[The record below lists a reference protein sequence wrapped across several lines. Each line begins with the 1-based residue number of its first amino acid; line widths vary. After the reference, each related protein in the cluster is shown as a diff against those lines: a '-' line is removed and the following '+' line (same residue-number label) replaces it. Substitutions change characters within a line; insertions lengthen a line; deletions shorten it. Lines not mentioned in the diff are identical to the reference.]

1 MTALQ
6 VIRFTGDV
14 LVKTKR
20 RSDEFQVKYDEH
32 YTTTSDG
39 ASAMLQT
46 PSGHALPT
54 GAEQRFAFAA
64 STGVLS

>member
-6 VIRFTGDV
+6 VIHWRCPGEP
-14 LVKTKR
+14 KR

-32 YTTTSDG
+32 CTTTNDG

-54 GAEQRFAFAA
+54 GAEQRFAFTA